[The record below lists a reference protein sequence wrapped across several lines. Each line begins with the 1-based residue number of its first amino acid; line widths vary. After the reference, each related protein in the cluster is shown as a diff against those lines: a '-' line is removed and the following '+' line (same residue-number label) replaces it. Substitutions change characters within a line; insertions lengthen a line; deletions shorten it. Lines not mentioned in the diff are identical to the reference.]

1 MRSVLD
7 HIRRQEPESMKLH
20 KNKQMLLKDYY
31 NHYALGGT
39 RLAQFRLYFSCVVR
53 KLIWKLIVHST
64 LAMKRTIDI
73 IFSFILLITLSPV
86 FLLTALCIKLE
97 DQGSLLY
104 SQTRVG
110 KWGKLF
116 TMYKFRSMCLDA
128 EKKKNEILNRNE
140 TGGIIFKIKK
150 DPRITR
156 TGAIIRKLSIDE
168 LPQLWNVLKGDMS
181 LVGPRPPV
189 PEEVE
194 QYQYLE
200 RKRLNVV
207 PGITCIWQVSGRS
220 NIKFKQQVQMDVE
233 YIENQSIMNDIKL
246 LLKTIPA
253 VLSGKGAY

>member
-1 MRSVLD
+1 
-7 HIRRQEPESMKLH
+7 MKLH
-20 KNKQMLLKDYY
+20 KKKQMLLKDYY
-31 NHYALGGT
+31 NRYALGGT
-39 RLAQFRLYFSCVVR
+39 RLSQFRLYFSSVIR
-53 KLIWKLIVHST
+53 KLIWRLIVHST
-64 LAMKRTIDI
+64 LALKRTIDI
-73 IFSFILLITLSPV
+73 VFSFILLITLSPV

-97 DQGSLLY
+97 DQGSLFY

-128 EKKKNEILNRNE
+128 EKRKNEILNRNE

-220 NIKFKQQVQMDVE
+220 NIKFKQQVEMDVE

>member
-1 MRSVLD
+1 MRLS
-7 HIRRQEPESMKLH
+7 E
-20 KNKQMLLKDYY
+20 NKQKLLNDHY
-31 NHYALGGT
+31 NRYALGGA
-39 RLAQFRLYFSCVVR
+39 RLTPIRLHFSSLIR
-53 KLIWKLIVHST
+53 KLFWKTVVHST
-64 LAMKRTIDI
+64 LVIKRAIDI
-73 IFSFILLITLSPV
+73 LLSIILLILLSPI
-86 FLLTALCIKLE
+86 FLLTALCIKME
-97 DQGSLLY
+97 DRGELFY

-110 KWGKLF
+110 KWGKFF
-116 TMYKFRSMCLDA
+116 TMYKFRSMCLNA
-128 EKKKNEILNRNE
+128 EQRKNEILNMNE
-140 TGGIIFKIKK
+140 TGGVIFKMKK

-156 TGAIIRKLSIDE
+156 TGTVIRKLSIDE
-168 LPQLWNVLKGDMS
+168 LPQLWNVFKGDMS